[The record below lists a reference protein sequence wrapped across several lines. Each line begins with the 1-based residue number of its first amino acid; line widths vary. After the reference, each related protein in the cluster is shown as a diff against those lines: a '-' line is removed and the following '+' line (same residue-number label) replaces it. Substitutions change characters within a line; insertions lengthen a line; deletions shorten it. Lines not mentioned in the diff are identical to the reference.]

1 MKKVFTIAALLLLVG
16 VFVSA
21 QEFGDIRGTVK
32 DAEGNPLPGVT
43 VTLTGAKVGTMTA
56 ITTERGRFRFVSL
69 PVASDYALK
78 LELPGF
84 KTVIREE
91 LVVSYG
97 RDVILEF
104 TMEMTT
110 LEEQITVVG
119 QTPVIDAKRT
129 QVGVNVTEEMIMS
142 LPTARNPWVIMQM
155 LPGMLIDREDV
166 GGNEAGQQSSYY
178 GHGSPDS
185 DSTWN
190 LDGANI
196 TDNSALGAAP
206 AYLNISSYEE
216 MQLNY
221 GNNDIKTQTGGVQLN
236 LITKRGGNVY
246 SGTFYLDV
254 ERNAWQADNV
264 PDGLKDIGYSAAGI
278 NRVYLYGANFGGPII
293 KDKAWFYGSWGI
305 QDIDALTLAGTSDKT
320 WLASGYGK
328 VDFQITPSTRL
339 NAFVQYDNKN
349 KWGRAWYGYTVQ
361 GPETLWNQTGPGYF
375 WKGQFEQMFGSL
387 YIDAKYIFTN
397 GGFNLQPVQG
407 VRTGDGS
414 GNYMVRQYY
423 PTFFMY
429 GNVDDYGTDRD
440 QHYLSASG
448 NLFLEDVLGG
458 DHEWKFGFD
467 YVVSTTTTFDYYEGN
482 LTLAYFGPDS
492 SLPNGEWW
500 EAWLLRDYLINYWFN
515 RYSFYIQ
522 DTFSVGRLALN
533 IGIRYD
539 REASMVKNADIPASP
554 WLSQYMPALQL
565 DEFDP
570 GVSWNV
576 WSPRISLS
584 YDLFG
589 TGKDVIKLSA
599 AIYGSQSGNG
609 IAAFINPIGWT
620 EIDLLWQDANED
632 GRVTSDELWG
642 YDWGTGEL
650 KDPTDPDYWLWSSSS
665 VNPDDPTSVTANNM
679 FDPDYNSPK
688 LYEFSASYEKEL
700 FTDFAARIEGYYKER
715 RNGTWDIGML
725 SDGTLETPDNYYYAG
740 TETEYTGYDYFGR
753 TQRFPY
759 EYRTNYSNRFDRY
772 MAAQFVVT
780 KRLSNKWMLDA
791 SFTLSD
797 WTRHYEGDTIDPMN
811 DEYYDGGVVAPESGG
826 SGVQDIFVNSTW
838 MFKFSGLYQLP
849 YGINVSGVFTA
860 RQGYVLPTYV
870 QVYRPGLGYKDI
882 YGSPGGGGKFGDE
895 RLPNFWVLNLRVE
908 KVFMISDT
916 ASVTVAADGFN
927 ITNSAHAL
935 KQEARMDADSFLQDQ
950 RILNPRVFR
959 FGIRFNF

>member
-1 MKKVFTIAALLLLVG
+1 MKKIFTIGALLLLVG

-21 QEFGDIRGTVK
+21 QEFGDIRGTVR

-43 VTLTGAKVGTMTA
+43 VTLTGAKIGTMTA
-56 ITTERGRFRFVSL
+56 ITSEGGRFRFVSL
-69 PVASDYALK
+69 PVARDYALK

-104 TMEMTT
+104 NMEMTT

-155 LPGMLIDREDV
+155 LPGMLIDREDI

-236 LITKRGGNVY
+236 LVTKRGGNVY

-264 PDGLKDIGYSAAGI
+264 PQELTDIGYTAAGI
-278 NRVYLYGANFGGPII
+278 NRVYLYGANFGGPLI

-328 VDFQITPSTRL
+328 IDLQLTPSTRL
-339 NAFVQYDNKN
+339 NAFIQYDNKN
-349 KWGRAWYGYTVQ
+349 KWGRAWVGYTVQ
-361 GPETLWNQTGPGYF
+361 GAETLWNQTGPGYF
-375 WKGQFEQMFGSL
+375 WKGQFEQMFGNL

-397 GGFNLQPVQG
+397 GGFNLAPVQG
-407 VRTGDGS
+407 ERTSDGS
-414 GNYMVRQYY
+414 GNYQVWSYY
-423 PTFFMY
+423 PTFYMS
-429 GNVDDYGTDRD
+429 GNTVDYGTDRD
-440 QHYLSASG
+440 QHYFSASG

-458 DHEWKFGFD
+458 DHEWKFGAD
-467 YVVSTTTTFDYYEGN
+467 YVVATTSSFSLYEANLQLGYY
-482 LTLAYFGPDS
+482 GPDS
-492 SLPNGEWW
+492 SLPTGEWY
-500 EAWLLRDYLINYWFN
+500 EAFLLRDYLVNYWFS
-515 RYSFYIQ
+515 RSSFYIQ
-522 DTFSVGRLALN
+522 DTFSIGRLAIN
-533 IGIRYD
+533 FGIRYD
-539 REASMVKNADIPASP
+539 VEKSTVKNVDISASP
-554 WLSQYMPALQL
+554 WLPTYMPAVKI

-570 GVSWNV
+570 GVSWKV

-589 TGKDVIKLSA
+589 TGKDVIKFSA
-599 AIYGSQSGNG
+599 AIYGSQSGNRL
-609 IAAFINPIGWT
+609 ASFINPLGWT
-620 EIDLLWQDANED
+620 EIDLLWQDMNGD
-632 GRVTSDELWG
+632 GRVTSDELYG
-642 YDWGTGEL
+642 YDWNTGDL
-650 KDPTDPDYWLWSSSS
+650 KDPNDPDYWLWSSAA
-665 VNPDDPTSVTANNM
+665 VNVTDPSLIQANNKY
-679 FDPDYNSPK
+679 DPDYNSPK
-688 LYEFSASYEKEL
+688 LYELSVSYEKEL
-700 FTDFAARIEGYYKER
+700 FTDFAARIEGYYKQQK
-715 RNGTWDIGML
+715 NNAWTIGML
-725 SDGTLETPDNYYYAG
+725 PDGTLETSANYYFAG

-753 TQRFPY
+753 TQRYPY
-759 EYRTNYSNRFDRY
+759 NYRTNYPNRYDRY
-772 MAAQFVVT
+772 MAGQLVLT

-797 WTRHYEGDTIDPMN
+797 WKTFYEGDTIDPMN

-826 SGVQDIFVNSTW
+826 SGIQDIFVNSTW
-838 MFKFSGLYQLP
+838 MFKFSGLYQFP

-860 RQGYVLPTYV
+860 RQGYVIPTYV
-870 QVYRPGLGYKDI
+870 QVYRPGIGYSDI

-895 RLPNFWVLNLRVE
+895 RLPNFWVLNFRVE
-908 KVFMISDT
+908 KVFMVSDT

-935 KQEARMDADSFLQDQ
+935 KQEARMDADNFQQDL

-959 FGIRFNF
+959 FSIRFNF